1 MYEVYPLF
9 SYPVYSSTI
18 GYTLST
24 KEINF
29 IENLPKKQE
38 EMYNKFHQNSDN
50 NYVLKLEE
58 LKNIKNFIQQNID
71 TYKTQVL
78 KARSD
83 IEIYITQSWVNYSVP
98 GNFHHRHDH
107 PNSYLSGIFYVNT
120 ANTHTTFEQVNRVFN
135 LELAPYSEHNIFNS
149 GSWKLKQNNNNVI
162 IFPSTLLHKVEE
174 NNSTE
179 KRITIAF
186 NTYVRGKIGS
196 EDELYGLELK

>member
-1 MYEVYPLF
+1 MYEIYPLF
-9 SYPVYSSTI
+9 SYPVYSSNI
-18 GYTLST
+18 GYELL
-24 KEINF
+24 KDELDF

-38 EMYNKFHQNSDN
+38 EMYNKNHQNSDN
-50 NYVLKLEE
+50 DYVLNLEE

-120 ANTHTTFEQVNRVFN
+120 ANTHTTFEQVNRTFS

-149 GSWKLKQNNNNVI
+149 GSWKLKQKNNNVV
-162 IFPSTLLHKVEE
+162 IFPSTLLHKVEQ
-174 NNSTE
+174 NKSNE

-186 NTYVRGKIGS
+186 NTYVRGKIGN
-196 EDELYGLELK
+196 ETELYGLELK